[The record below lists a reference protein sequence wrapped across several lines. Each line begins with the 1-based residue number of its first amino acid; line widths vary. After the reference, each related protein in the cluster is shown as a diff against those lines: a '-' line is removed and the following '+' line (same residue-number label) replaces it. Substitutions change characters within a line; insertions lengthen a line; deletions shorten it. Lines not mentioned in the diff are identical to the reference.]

1 MTSRLIQA
9 PVNRIMRNPNF
20 ASAFTAPNF
29 ERGDI
34 MLNSVKLLEDPE
46 NNRKLV
52 LVGTL
57 NVSNTLA
64 ERTQK
69 LIERSKPDSV
79 LVQTNSD
86 WFDQTNYNLNG
97 VAPRTNEAVYSASH
111 DPLFSV
117 YDVDNNLR
125 NLVFKSKL
133 YPWMWIMGR
142 YLNLTDGDNSV
153 YRPGLEVYNAIRYAK
168 KQGKQIQFAG
178 QLFNPSVLK
187 HLQGEKR
194 MYLVPLIYRLMT
206 VKNNTF
212 WNKEFEAYFGQIDVH
227 GIKNFAES
235 IDDIVINW
243 FIKMFEKLAPYQK
256 RILIDQEDERLF
268 NLIYQKM
275 DGKTLFA
282 VVNHWHVPG
291 IEAHWR
297 HTTGTEVKKEF
308 INPIGDFDIN
318 LMEEGKLLNETL
330 RRLKSKAGQTEPAVT
345 SDYLTHYNKQVVE
358 AERERHVF
366 FDGHADPHLEH
377 GLYNN
382 ENQDVKNL
390 PYKNSGHH

>member
-1 MTSRLIQA
+1 MW
-9 PVNRIMRNPNF
+9 
-20 ASAFTAPNF
+20 
-29 ERGDI
+29 
-34 MLNSVKLLEDPE
+34 NSVKLLEDPE

-64 ERTQK
+64 ERTHK
-69 LIERSKPDSV
+69 LIEKAKPDSV

-86 WFDQTNYNLNG
+86 WFDNINYNLNG
-97 VAPRTNEAVYSASH
+97 KAARTNESVYNASH

-125 NLVFKSKL
+125 NLIFKSKL

-142 YLNLTDGDNSV
+142 YLSLTDGNNSAL
-153 YRPGLEVYNAIRYAK
+153 RPGLEVYNAISYAK
-168 KQGKQIQFAG
+168 QQGKQIQFAG
-178 QLFNPSVLK
+178 PLFNPSVLR
-187 HLQGEKR
+187 HLQSEKR
-194 MYLVPLIYRLMT
+194 MYLVPLLYRFMT

-212 WNKEFEAYFGQIDVH
+212 WSKEFEAYFGQMDVH

-235 IDDIVINW
+235 VDDVVINW
-243 FIKMFEKLAPYQK
+243 FIKMLEKLAPYQK
-256 RILIDQEDERLF
+256 RILIDQEDDRLF

-297 HTTGTEVKKEF
+297 HTTNTEVKQEF

-318 LMEEGKLLNETL
+318 LMEEGKHLNDTL
-330 RRLKSKAGQTEPAVT
+330 RRLKSHTARTEPAVT
-345 SDYLTHYNKQVVE
+345 SDYLTHYNKQVLE

-366 FDGHADPHLEH
+366 FDGYADPHLEH
-377 GLYNN
+377 ALYND
-382 ENQDVKNL
+382 ENKEVANL